1 MAAALDIAII
11 QEAADRIHAYLQPTA
26 LIHSRAFSDIFSAEV
41 WLKLESYQPTGSFKV
56 RGALNKMFVLQQA
69 GNLKGVVTG
78 SAGNHGLG
86 VAYAADALGIQPIAI
101 VIPENAPLPKKEKLG
116 RFSLEL
122 VEEGSTYEQAHQ
134 AALQLAADRGWAYIS
149 AYDDLDVIAGQ
160 GTIALEVLAEKPNV
174 DIVVVPVGG
183 GGLIAGIASVVKQ
196 IRPMSQV
203 VGVQAAASPSG
214 RLSLMDGHAYDPFDH
229 APTIADGLAGGF
241 GAVPFTLAQTLI
253 DRIELADEQQLRD
266 AVYDLLEYE
275 SILAEPSGAIST
287 HPLVKT
293 GEDWMDRTVV
303 CIISGGNLSLP
314 MLQAILDERR
324 R

>member
-1 MAAALDIAII
+1 MTAALDIAVI
-11 QEAADRIHAYLQPTA
+11 QEAADGIHDYLQPTA
-26 LIHSRAFSDIFSAEV
+26 LIHSRAFSDIFCAEV

-56 RGALNKMFVLQQA
+56 RGALNKMLALQRA

-86 VAYAADALGIQPIAI
+86 VAFAAESLGIQPVAI
-101 VIPENAPLPKKEKLG
+101 VIPENAPQPKKEKLE

-122 VEEGSTYEQAHQ
+122 VEEGFSYEQAHQ
-134 AALQLAADRGWAYIS
+134 AALQLAADRGWTYIS
-149 AYDDLDVIAGQ
+149 AYDDLDIIAGQ
-160 GTIALEVLAEKPNV
+160 GTIGIEVVAEIPRA

-183 GGLIAGIASVVKQ
+183 GGLIAGIASVMKQ
-196 IRPMSQV
+196 IRPTIQV

-214 RLSLMDGHAYDPFDH
+214 RLSLRDGQAYDPFDH

-241 GAVPFTLAQTLI
+241 GAIPFALARTLI

-266 AVYDLLEYE
+266 AVYDLLKHE

-287 HPLVKT
+287 HPLVKK
-293 GEDWMDRTVV
+293 GEDWKDRTVV

-324 R
+324 S